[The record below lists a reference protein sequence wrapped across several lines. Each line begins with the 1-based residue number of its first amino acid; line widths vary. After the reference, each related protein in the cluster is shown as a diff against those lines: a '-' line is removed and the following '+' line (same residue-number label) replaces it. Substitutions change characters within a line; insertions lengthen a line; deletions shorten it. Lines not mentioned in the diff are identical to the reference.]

1 MVVQHNMNAMNA
13 QRQLNITSERKSKE
27 TEKVTSGYRINRGA
41 DDAAG
46 LSISEKM
53 RKQIRGL
60 TRATTNIEDGISLCK
75 VADGA
80 IAEMHDMIHRMNE
93 LSIQAANGT
102 NSATDREYIQ
112 MEIDQIVIECGRI
125 IETTKFNELYLFKG
139 NETPILSL
147 DGIEY
152 QQIGTRYYREEPI
165 IGDGLGSVDGV
176 STYNG
181 GNLGDAMVY
190 DLSLGTWNN
199 ASIPLTDQKTYNCA
213 WIDFSG
219 ITASSAEE
227 LENLLWGQGIDSS
240 CSQCTDKFYG
250 IKFSKAEG
258 DDFKTASGTSYSY
271 DLYNTTHPT
280 SNQKITFEVIKLN
293 IEALWNNYNQKH
305 TADSSYTLGEAICES
320 LIDVIN
326 AAGKNTNSNLV
337 NHFTSY
343 TYLKGTGKFYILSNE
358 GIGPGSSTFSL
369 KPRTSDGTFGTES
382 ELMEEPIN
390 RIIVHTKLDSEE
402 TNIQA
407 GAESDRR
414 NKVMIDLPT
423 MSIDSLE
430 LNKVCVLTQDLATES
445 IDVLNRSLKAL
456 STHRSR
462 MGAYQNRLEHAEKN
476 LDNIIENTQAS
487 ESQIR
492 DTDMSEEMVAY
503 SNSSILEQAGQSMLS
518 QANKSQQGILTLLN

>member
-27 TEKVTSGYRINRGA
+27 TEKLTSGYRINRGA
-41 DDAAG
+41 DNAAG

-139 NETPILSL
+139 NESPILSAE
-147 DGIEY
+147 GIEY
-152 QQIGTRYYREEPI
+152 QQIGTHYNEEIPF
-165 IGDGLGSVDGV
+165 IGNGIGSIKGVDAY
-176 STYNG
+176 TG
-181 GNLGDAMVY
+181 GKLDDSFVFDN
-190 DLSLGTWNN
+190 SLGTWNT
-199 ASIPLTDQKTYNCA
+199 AGTGFISQTTYSCA
-213 WIDFSG
+213 WVDFSNLS
-219 ITASSAEE
+219 ASSVEE
-227 LENLLWGQGIDSS
+227 LEDLLWGQGFDSS

-250 IKFSKAEG
+250 IKFSKTEG
-258 DDFKTASGTSYSY
+258 TSIQTAAGTSYDYSFTKTI
-271 DLYNTTHPT
+271 DLNT
-280 SNQKITFEVIKLN
+280 NQSILFEVIKLN
-293 IEALWNNYNQKH
+293 ISDLWNQYETKH
-305 TADSSYTLGEAICES
+305 NTNTSYTLGESICES
-320 LIDVIN
+320 ILDTISMCGQN
-326 AAGKNTNSNLV
+326 PTSNLTS
-337 NHFTSY
+337 HFTSY
-343 TYLKGTGKFYILSNE
+343 AYLEGTGKLYILSNVNS
-358 GIGPGSSTFSL
+358 GPGCSTFSL
-369 KPRTSDGTFGTES
+369 KPRSTDGSYNTEA
-382 ELMEEPIN
+382 EGFYEPIN
-390 RIIVHTKLDSEE
+390 RIIIHTKLEE
-402 TNIQA
+402 ENTSIQA
-407 GAESDRR
+407 GAESDRK
-414 NKVMIDLPT
+414 NKVLIDLPT

-430 LNKVCVLTQDLATES
+430 LNKVCVLTQELATES
-445 IDVLNRSLKAL
+445 IDILNRTLKSL

-476 LDNIIENTQAS
+476 LDNIVENTQAS

-492 DTDMSEEMVAY
+492 DTDMAEEIVAF

-518 QANKSQQGILTLLN
+518 QANKNQQGILTLLN